1 MSFGVSGSEKYELVH
16 GTTRFPP
23 PTRLR
28 LLRDSGLQ
36 TFVQDVEGESYQ
48 IPATVLKGTDV
59 HLLYTPHKKP
69 RLHEVR
75 FPEHDSLLG
84 GLGVAEPVFTKG
96 NAMTRIYKP
105 NTSSLLA
112 SFVWDFSPA
121 LIALIGYCFAHEGAS
136 ARGLGWLLLVATVA
150 MCLFS
155 VFLLL
160 QTIAVHLRSVTIW
173 EDRIS
178 VTGLL
183 GGTTIPFSSI
193 AKAVLRERVNPVS
206 RTDHLVLIQSRTGQL
221 LTSNS
226 STLPPDDEDDF
237 LTELRRHV
245 DLQEVRDK
253 PAL

>member
-1 MSFGVSGSEKYELVH
+1 
-16 GTTRFPP
+16 
-23 PTRLR
+23 
-28 LLRDSGLQ
+28 
-36 TFVQDVEGESYQ
+36 
-48 IPATVLKGTDV
+48 
-59 HLLYTPHKKP
+59 
-69 RLHEVR
+69 VR

-84 GLGVAEPVFTKG
+84 GFGVAEPVLTKA

-105 NTSSLLA
+105 KASSLWA

-121 LIALIGYCFAHEGAS
+121 LIALIGYGFAHGGAS
-136 ARGLGWLLLVATVA
+136 AKGLGWLVLVATVA

-160 QTIAVHLRSVTIW
+160 QTIAVHLRSVTMGQDYIC
-173 EDRIS
+173 

-183 GGTTIPFSSI
+183 GATTIPFSSI
-193 AKAVLRERVNPVS
+193 AKAMLRERVNPVS

-221 LTSNS
+221 LTFNS

-245 DLQEVRDK
+245 DLEVVRDK